1 MTPESIRPG
10 IPSVNESIAAVERLQ
25 LLESLHAAALKEIE
39 RLQSELSQR
48 LPTRHE
54 RDQIKALQA
63 EVERLK
69 ADIARRD
76 SDLARLDM
84 DKVLE
89 PTIELLES
97 VRSNSAI
104 SDEVW
109 IALAEPVKQELARIK
124 AIVEK
129 GTE

>member
-1 MTPESIRPG
+1 MTKKRIQEYKNISNRRGMFTEGVICDCLDEC
-10 IPSVNESIAAVERLQ
+10 ID
-25 LLESLHAAALKEIE
+25 EIE
-39 RLQSELSQR
+39 R
-48 LPTRHE
+48 
-54 RDQIKALQA
+54 LQA
-63 EVERLK
+63 EVERLN
-69 ADIARRD
+69 AAF
-76 SDLARLDM
+76 
-84 DKVLE
+84 V

>member
-1 MTPESIRPG
+1 M
-10 IPSVNESIAAVERLQ
+10 
-25 LLESLHAAALKEIE
+25 KECLDEIQ
-39 RLQSELSQR
+39 RLQSELEQR
-48 LPTRHE
+48 LPTRYE
-54 RDQIKALQA
+54 RDQLKALTA

-69 ADIARRD
+69 AAF
-76 SDLARLDM
+76 
-84 DKVLE
+84 E

-104 SDEVW
+104 SAEVW
-109 IALAEPVKQELARIK
+109 IALAEPVKHELARLR